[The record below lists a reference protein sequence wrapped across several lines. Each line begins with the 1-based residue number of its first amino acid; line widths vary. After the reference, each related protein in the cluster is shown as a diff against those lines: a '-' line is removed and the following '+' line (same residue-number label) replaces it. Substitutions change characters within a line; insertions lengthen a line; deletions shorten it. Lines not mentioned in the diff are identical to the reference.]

1 MTVQSIDTKNSVTVA
16 ETKKTEGSSS
26 KDKGTPKV
34 DYFAMLFYLL
44 LQAMNVRQG
53 TIVTQSKQIGD
64 NANAQNEMNK
74 ANGNIHFSILP
85 PNATENQIDQVQEAN
100 QEYAAER
107 QNIQNML
114 ITARQNA
121 QVMMTQTTTNVNIL
135 EQDAS
140 QDSGWLKT
148 LNTVFQVIDE
158 MSPGR

>member
-1 MTVQSIDTKNSVTVA
+1 MSVQAIDTKSSVTVA
-16 ETKKTEGSSS
+16 AVKKNEGSSS
-26 KDKGTPKV
+26 QDKGAPKA
-34 DYFAMLFYLL
+34 DYFSMLFYLL
-44 LQAMNVRQG
+44 LQAMNIRQG

-148 LNTVFQVIDE
+148 LNTIFQVIDE